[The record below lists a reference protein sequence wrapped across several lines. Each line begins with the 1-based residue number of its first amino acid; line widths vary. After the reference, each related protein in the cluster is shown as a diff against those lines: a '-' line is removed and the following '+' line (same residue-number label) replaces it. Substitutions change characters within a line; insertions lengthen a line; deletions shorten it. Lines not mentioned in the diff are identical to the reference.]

1 MTPLPD
7 RVVILGLLLTV
18 ALCFALAFW
27 AAKLAPPADPPL
39 IWRESPSDRA
49 PAGRL
54 L

>member
-27 AAKLAPPADPPL
+27 AARLSPPADPPL
-39 IWRESPSDRA
+39 LWRDTPAEPA
-49 PAGRL
+49 PAGRFL
-54 L
+54 